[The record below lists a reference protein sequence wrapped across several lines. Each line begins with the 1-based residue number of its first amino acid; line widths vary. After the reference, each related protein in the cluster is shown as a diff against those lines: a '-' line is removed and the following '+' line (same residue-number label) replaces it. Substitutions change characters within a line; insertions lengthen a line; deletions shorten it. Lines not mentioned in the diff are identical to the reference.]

1 MAHSLHHAVHKC
13 TAHLQHHT
21 QLCIMVMQVVQAPS
35 RQDTH
40 NNWLVLDGAHT
51 AQSATALAETVREL
65 FPERPVALVVAM
77 ADDKDH
83 KAVMAALRGVRPTV
97 VLFTSVDIA
106 GSSQR

>member
-1 MAHSLHHAVHKC
+1 
-13 TAHLQHHT
+13 
-21 QLCIMVMQVVQAPS
+21 MVQVVEAPS
-35 RQDTH
+35 RQGGN

-65 FPERPVALVVAM
+65 FPERPLALIVAM

-83 KAVMAALRGVRPTV
+83 KAVMTALRGLRPAV